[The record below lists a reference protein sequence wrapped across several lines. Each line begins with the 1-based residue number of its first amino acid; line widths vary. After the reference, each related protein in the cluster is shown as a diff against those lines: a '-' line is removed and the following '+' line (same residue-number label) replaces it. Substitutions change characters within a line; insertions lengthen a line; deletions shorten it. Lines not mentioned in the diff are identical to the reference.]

1 MWKSLFESSGPD
13 ADYLVAKVVYERY
26 KDEFIS
32 VNVKDEWFHFN
43 GQRWERTLEGTILK
57 NKIHNEIY
65 NLYYEYQSYY
75 HDKKQEEIQRTQLD
89 GEDPSEVME
98 GKHGYGKF
106 LKNIMSIQMK
116 LLQGGYVN
124 GVMKDLRDMF
134 YKKEIMEKFD
144 TDTSLLGFDNGVYD
158 LKNNEFRE
166 GRPED
171 YVTMSIRFLCQ

>member
-1 MWKSLFESSGPD
+1 MNESLKTHVEKSVRSGPD

-75 HDKKQEEIQRTQLD
+75 HDKKQEEIQRMQLD
-89 GEDPSEVME
+89 GEDPSEV
-98 GKHGYGKF
+98 
-106 LKNIMSIQMK
+106 
-116 LLQGGYVN
+116 N
-124 GVMKDLRDMF
+124 GR
-134 YKKEIMEKFD
+134 
-144 TDTSLLGFDNGVYD
+144 
-158 LKNNEFRE
+158 
-166 GRPED
+166 
-171 YVTMSIRFLCQ
+171 